1 MLDSSR
7 TLVRWALSSTSG
19 TDRTALTADRGGVPV
34 EPPSRER
41 CAARQRRARP
51 PRAGADERRP
61 TAPEWEKSNMSV
73 GQSVL
78 LAFIAGFAYFSR
90 RFMGD
95 LFLERAIVLGP
106 LTGLILGD
114 YKTGLVVGASL
125 ELIFIG
131 AADVGGS
138 VPPNLP
144 IGSILGTAFAIK
156 AGLKPEQALVIAV
169 PAALLGAFG
178 ELMAKAV
185 SSFLVPRAER
195 YAAAANTRGIAM
207 TMHLG
212 NLIHA
217 LCIAIPAYL
226 GLRLGTEAVKNLAN
240 GIQGPIQDGLT
251 VAGAVLPALGFAL
264 LMNTLVTPAL
274 MPFFFIGFLLAAYT
288 NFGVLGVALLG
299 FMIAA
304 VLVMRQGG
312 IRLVQADGAT
322 AEAGSPIS
330 KRDQR
335 RLYWRSFAVQ
345 SAFSFDR
352 MQAIGFT
359 WGLMPLLKK
368 LYPNQRDL
376 SAALRRHL
384 TFFNTHPW
392 IPGPIYA
399 LVSDLEARHAAA
411 LAGPGGTTVSDVPGP
426 ARPADMPTGGPAM
439 EPIESP
445 VEAVDDDEPRFAH
458 GSTGTATATAPAPST
473 ARAGVATAVAAEDP
487 AVTVQT
493 IQGVKGSLMGPLAG
507 VGDSTFHGTLR
518 PIFSGIGA
526 SLGLQANLVAPLV
539 FLLPV
544 NAVHLV
550 VRWVTQRAGF
560 RIGSRLF
567 ERIDQGALKRLME
580 GASITGLMGVGALVG
595 TWLTI
600 TVPVTYT
607 QGKSTVKIEDMLDN
621 IMPKLIP
628 LLITL
633 GVFWMVRRRVNA
645 VALLIGL
652 AIGGFVLGAL
662 GVLGVPP
669 D

>member
-1 MLDSSR
+1 
-7 TLVRWALSSTSG
+7 
-19 TDRTALTADRGGVPV
+19 
-34 EPPSRER
+34 
-41 CAARQRRARP
+41 
-51 PRAGADERRP
+51 
-61 TAPEWEKSNMSV
+61 MSV
-73 GQSVL
+73 GQSLL

-178 ELMAKAV
+178 ELTAKAV

-195 YAAAANTRGIAM
+195 YAETANTRGIAI
-207 TMHLG
+207 TMHVG
-212 NLIHA
+212 NLIHG

-226 GLRLGTEAVKNLAN
+226 GLRLGTDAVKNLADS
-240 GIQGPIQDGLT
+240 IQGPVQDGLT

-304 VLVMRQGG
+304 VLVMREGG
-312 IRLVQADGAT
+312 IRLVRTG
-322 AEAGSPIS
+322 EALPEAASPIS
-330 KRDQR
+330 KTDQR

-376 SAALRRHL
+376 SAALQRHL

-411 LAGPGGTTVSDVPGP
+411 LAGPGGTAATGVPGP
-426 ARPADMPTGGPAM
+426 QRPADMPTGGPAM

-445 VEAVDDDEPRFAH
+445 LEAVDEDEPRFE
-458 GSTGTATATAPAPST
+458 TGRTATATATATAPST
-473 ARAGVATAVAAEDP
+473 ASPAAQAGTATAVAAGEP

-526 SLGLQANLVAPLV
+526 SLGLQANLLAPLV
-539 FLLPV
+539 FLVPV
-544 NAVHLV
+544 NAVHIV

-633 GVFWMVRRRVNA
+633 GVFWLIRRRANA

-662 GVLGVPP
+662 GVLGVPAS
-669 D
+669 